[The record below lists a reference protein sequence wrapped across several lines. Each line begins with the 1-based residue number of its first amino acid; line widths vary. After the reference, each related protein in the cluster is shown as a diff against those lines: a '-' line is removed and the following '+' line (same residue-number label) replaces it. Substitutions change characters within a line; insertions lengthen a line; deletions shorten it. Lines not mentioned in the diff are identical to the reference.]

1 MPKKGK
7 RQGRETEGWKQ
18 LLLAVGEG
26 IGTAL
31 GLTMVLL
38 LGCAAAVW
46 MGWISQRI
54 GERCCVLS
62 CVLGTLVGGTV
73 SVKGGR
79 SWALPVGLAT
89 GLGQC
94 FVLVLLGMLAYQNPP
109 VSGEVPEI
117 LLSCLCGGGMAGI
130 LGRGRK
136 GKRRR

>member
-7 RQGRETEGWKQ
+7 RQGRETEGWKE
-18 LLLAVGEG
+18 LLLAVGKG
-26 IGTAL
+26 SVIAL
-31 GLTMVLL
+31 GLTVVLL
-38 LGCAAAVW
+38 FGCAAAVW

-62 CVLGTLVGGTV
+62 CVLGTLVGGMV

-89 GLGQC
+89 GLAEF
-94 FVLVLLGMLAYQNPP
+94 FVLALLGMLVYQNVPM
-109 VSGEVPEI
+109 SGEVPEI